1 MKIHIECLQEKLD
14 NIAKKEDTVGAEIK
28 QLRRI
33 ITTLEEDLANKMEDL
48 KKKDQKSEE
57 MRREYE

>member
-48 KKKDQKSEE
+48 KKKD
-57 MRREYE
+57 